1 MKTIAL
7 KAMRSSK
14 CVVYTAQNMK
24 KFLMENFI
32 FYAVILLV
40 NIKRIQNSDN
50 NDTHVCQNHSN

>member
-1 MKTIAL
+1 
-7 KAMRSSK
+7 MRSSK